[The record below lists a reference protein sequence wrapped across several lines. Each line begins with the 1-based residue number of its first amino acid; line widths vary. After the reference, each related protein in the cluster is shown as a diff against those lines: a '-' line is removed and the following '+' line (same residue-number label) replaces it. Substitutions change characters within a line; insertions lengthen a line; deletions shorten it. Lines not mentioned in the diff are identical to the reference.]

1 MLQRKGGRFFFSV
14 KGDQIA
20 VSRPIPSIVVIH
32 KRSCGI
38 CLRLL
43 AFRRAENAE
52 KKMLRLPSVDGIAV
66 RVTLQRSPRQP
77 VTGC

>member
-1 MLQRKGGRFFFSV
+1 MLQRKGRQFFFSA

-43 AFRRAENAE
+43 AFRRAENREENAT
-52 KKMLRLPSVDGIAV
+52 SSI
-66 RVTLQRSPRQP
+66 
-77 VTGC
+77 C